1 MFISTGNNFGAG
13 VIQFKDV
20 REGNYLILN
29 AKFTCSPQDADYQ
42 AADVL
47 EIYVPNLPF
56 DRSTETSAV
65 VRFLH
70 RETTSGR
77 QYNYDA
83 GTVVKTWIKDA
94 NTICLE
100 KLSVFDDQEELIIYI
115 QTLYCQLGK
124 GNPQDKR
131 KQKRIT
137 AVTDGNYLY
146 IDTTYTI
153 CVVYD
158 RWVFFHFMYS
168 GCSFAARSTDW
179 EAMLQNLP
187 EDINIDVPIMAS
199 YNYRYSHLAGVTEM
213 HLEDGFMT
221 FPASERSGSWDNT
234 GNNPFVFGFLIRDN
248 EPEPEVPGRLRLLSD
263 SLDGGQY
270 YKFTDVDMELIP
282 IPAMVACTGS
292 TAAYNQSTHDY
303 TTDACP
309 DEIPAFEAF
318 FLASCLTGSGMPIN
332 LVEVELTKS
341 GSTTTVTTKDNGGL
355 NNLAFTLNDTAI
367 AMIKE

>member
-1 MFISTGNNFGAG
+1 MFNSTGNNFGAD

-20 REGNYLILN
+20 NEGNYLILN
-29 AKFTCSPQDADYQ
+29 AKFTCNPQSSEYQ

-56 DRSTETSAV
+56 DRSTESAAV

-83 GTVVKTWIKDA
+83 GTIVKTWIKDA
-94 NTICLE
+94 NTLCLE

-124 GNPQDKR
+124 GNPQDKKR
-131 KQKRIT
+131 QQKIT

-146 IDTTYTI
+146 IDTSYTF

-158 RWVFFHFMYS
+158 RWVFLHLMYS

-179 EAMLQNLP
+179 EALLQNFP
-187 EDINIDVPIMAS
+187 DDVNVDVPIMAS
-199 YNYRYSHLAGVTEM
+199 YNYRYTHLGGVTEF
-213 HLEDGFMT
+213 HLEDGYMT

-234 GNNPFVFGFLIRDN
+234 GNNPFVFGFLIRDH
-248 EPEPEVPGRLRLLSD
+248 EPDPEVPGRLRLLASE
-263 SLDGGQY
+263 LDGGQY

-282 IPAMVACTGS
+282 SPAVVACSGAA
-292 TAAYNQSTHDY
+292 AAYSQRTHDY
-303 TTDACP
+303 TTDDCP
-309 DEIPAFEAF
+309 DEIPEFEAY
-318 FLASCLTGSGMPIN
+318 FLASFQTGNGMPIN
-332 LVEVELTKS
+332 LVEIELTKS
-341 GSTTTVTTKDNGGL
+341 GSTTTVTTNDGSGL
-355 NNLAFTLNDTAI
+355 NNLAFKLNDTAI